1 MLMQMH
7 FMHRLLDIN
16 CIDYPVY
23 VHFGRIRSGSNYC
36 PPIVSVLYYTRS
48 WLDQL
53 GFFPENH
60 SSLTKTGLNVMQC
73 HPLCMT
79 FHQIVPNKRSKI
91 KISRQSMSLD

>member
-36 PPIVSVLYYTRS
+36 PPMVSVLYYTRS

-53 GFFPENH
+53 FFFF
-60 SSLTKTGLNVMQC
+60 LKTTA
-73 HPLCMT
+73 P
-79 FHQIVPNKRSKI
+79 
-91 KISRQSMSLD
+91 